1 MLIYGLVRIIM
12 TRIGVLVCFLRK
24 IDNLTVMSE
33 SNSKRFWWSLKLSQ
47 PFTAYKLIEL
57 SEDELEDVFDGLAGT
72 ILWAIANNSVLDK
85 C

>member
-1 MLIYGLVRIIM
+1 M
-12 TRIGVLVCFLRK
+12 THIRVLVCFLRK
-24 IDNLTVMSE
+24 IDILSVMPE
-33 SNSKRFWWSLKLSQ
+33 SNSKPFWWSLKLCQS
-47 PFTAYKLIEL
+47 FTAYKLIEL